1 MRVVSLSH
9 IHLYFLGGGVFSAKI
24 FIGRGVFSA
33 KAALLDLNLDNA
45 MCEEQ

>member
-9 IHLYFLGGGVFSAKI
+9 TFVFLGGGVFSAKI

-33 KAALLDLNLDNA
+33 KAA
-45 MCEEQ
+45 